1 MESDTIE
8 SSGQKTSSPL
18 KTIITLVIVIVIG
31 VWLFGKIQDAIRPK
45 SWTLF
50 VYSSKNPDMNY
61 LLNRADNLTKDSC
74 ITTGLAYTK
83 DFGSYECG
91 YDCKFSNKY
100 LTETCAK
107 TCDHGGCRD

>member
-1 MESDTIE
+1 MEEEHDKKTENGAGCSLVSILWLIV
-8 SSGQKTSSPL
+8 SIAVIWWLWGVISGA
-18 KTIITLVIVIVIG
+18 G
-31 VWLFGKIQDAIRPK
+31 K

-50 VYSSKNPDMNY
+50 VYSSENPDINS

-74 ITTGLAYTK
+74 IRTGLAYTK

-100 LTETCAK
+100 LTETCDK